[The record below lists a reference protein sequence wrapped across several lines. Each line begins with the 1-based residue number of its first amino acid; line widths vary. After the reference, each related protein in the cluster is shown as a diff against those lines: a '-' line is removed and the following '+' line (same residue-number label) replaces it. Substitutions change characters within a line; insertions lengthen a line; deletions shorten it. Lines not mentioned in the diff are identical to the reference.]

1 MQCTQVV
8 DVQYLRGLMSVPDTA
23 SWWRVAGMC
32 GQAISPVYRGIQGI
46 LMEDIDRVAEV
57 LSQVGYD
64 RDEEDDVHEGR
75 CTVSAYFAVN
85 AH

>member
-1 MQCTQVV
+1 MP
-8 DVQYLRGLMSVPDTA
+8 VPDTA

-64 RDEEDDVHEGR
+64 CDDDVHEGR
-75 CTVSAYFAVN
+75 CSVSCYFIAMPTALLIKISRRN
-85 AH
+85 LQ